1 MKKIV
6 FILLLIC
13 LAGAVYWYTQKPEA
27 VPVDTEIKTYRNANL
42 GIYFSYPKILTA
54 STTNSMVV
62 LHHDIPF
69 TNNGDCDMMGD
80 EKTYER
86 LTDFEVRMQTLNKN
100 LVDTMKTLSPY
111 IPEENFVN
119 GEVVESPGFID
130 SYTAGNFS
138 GFAIYEGAEG
148 CGQVTYYFP
157 VNNNETLVI
166 QKASIQAL
174 NTSVRSESSINAV
187 LAVPGVI
194 SNEKS
199 EEIFAQI
206 LQTLEVR

>member
-1 MKKIV
+1 MKKFIFIV
-6 FILLLIC
+6 LIIS
-13 LAGAVYWYTQKPEA
+13 LAGGALWYLTKKDA
-27 VPVDTEIKTYRNANL
+27 PVIDTEIKSYRNANL
-42 GIYFSYPKILTA
+42 GLYFSYPKILTA
-54 STTNSMVV
+54 STTNSLVE
-62 LHHDIPF
+62 LHHDIPYE
-69 TNNGDCDMMGD
+69 NNGDCDMVGD

-86 LTDFEVRMQTLNKN
+86 LTDFRVTMQTLNKN

-130 SYTAGNFS
+130 IYTAGNFS

-157 VNNNETLVI
+157 INKSETLVI
-166 QKASIQAL
+166 RKASIQAL
-174 NTSVRSESSINAV
+174 NTSVRSEASIQEV
-187 LAVPGVI
+187 LSVPGVI
-194 SNEKS
+194 SNEES
-199 EEIFAQI
+199 EEIFTKI

>member
-1 MKKIV
+1 MKRI
-6 FILLLIC
+6 ILVLVILF
-13 LAGAVYWYTQKPEA
+13 LATGIFWYIKNSETT
-27 VPVDTEIKTYRNANL
+27 PVNTDTKTYRNASL
-42 GIYFSYPKILTA
+42 GIYFSYPKTLTA
-54 STTNSMVV
+54 STTSDMVE

-69 TNNGDCDMMGD
+69 TNNGDCDMIGD

-86 LTDFEVRMQTLNKN
+86 LTDFHMSLQTLNKN

-130 SYTAGNFS
+130 RYSAGSFS

-157 VNNNETLVI
+157 IKNNNTLVI
-166 QKASIQAL
+166 RKASIQAL
-174 NTSVRSESSINAV
+174 NPSVRSEENINAV
-187 LAVPGVI
+187 LAVPDVI

-199 EEIFAQI
+199 EEIFNEI
-206 LQTLEVR
+206 LKTLEVR